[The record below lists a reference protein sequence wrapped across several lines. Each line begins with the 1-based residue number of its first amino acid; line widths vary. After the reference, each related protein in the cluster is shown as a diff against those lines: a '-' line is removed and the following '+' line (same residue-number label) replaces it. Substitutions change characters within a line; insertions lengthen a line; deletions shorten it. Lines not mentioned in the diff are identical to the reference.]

1 MKRISLF
8 AIPVFLGAYSV
19 MSTTAPPEP
28 IEYVQEDVVEDTEP
42 ALVSDDEVQ
51 LFIDVYS
58 AMQLDHSLTVDDA
71 VKPHNVTVDE
81 FRDIERRVQE
91 KPRLVT
97 KVREA
102 LVEQAKQRSAFNEP
116 LGTPPEKAAA
126 PKKN

>member
-8 AIPVFLGAYSV
+8 AIPVLLGAYSV
-19 MSTTAPPEP
+19 MSTTTPPEP
-28 IEYVQEDVVEDTEP
+28 IEYVQEEVVEDTEP
-42 ALVSDDEVQ
+42 ALVSDDEVE
-51 LFIDVYS
+51 LFIDVYG

-71 VKPHNVTVDE
+71 VKAHNVTVDE

-97 KVREA
+97 KVRDA

-116 LGTPPEKAAA
+116 IGTPPDKGAE